1 MEIDKTLL
9 IGRRL
14 LLDELPYDK
23 EQLEKEPGVT
33 ISQTMAIKDGV
44 RRCLRCLRCG
54 NTELV
59 ELRGGETVVNYCPA
73 CIMLGRVASVDVFY
87 GCNPNFS
94 MQKKVKDALTWSGKL
109 SVDQARVSERIIETI
124 EQGSS
129 ILIHAVTGAGK
140 TEMLFKGIEL
150 ALAKGYKIG
159 IASPR
164 VDVCIELFPRIQAA
178 FSAIEVSLLYGKQDE
193 PYFYSQLVVLTCHQL
208 FRFYRAFDV
217 LIIDEV
223 DAFPYLN
230 NEELNYASENA
241 LKKNGTVIY
250 LSATPPKPLQAKV
263 RRGELDGITLPKRY
277 HGYTLPVPQVKFI
290 RKWQFN
296 LQQGK
301 LDKTLKN
308 ILTQKENQK
317 RQVLIFCP
325 IVMILKK
332 IVSLTRQ
339 VFPNVIQGFSY
350 ASDEDRISKVQM
362 MREEEY
368 RWFFT
373 TTILE
378 RGVTFPC
385 VDVIVVGADH
395 IVFNT
400 HSLIQ
405 IAGRAGRSIR
415 DPFGDVYFLAE
426 GRSRAMYHAK
436 KEIKKMNRLAKQGE
450 VLR

>member
-1 MEIDKTLL
+1 MEIDKMLL

-14 LLDELPYDK
+14 LLNELPYSK
-23 EQLEKEPGVT
+23 EQLEGEVGIT
-33 ISQTMAIKDGV
+33 ISQTMSIEHGI
-44 RRCLRCLRCG
+44 LTCLRCG

-59 ELRGGETVVNYCPA
+59 DLAFTDSPIKYCPA
-73 CIMLGRVASVDVFY
+73 CIMLRRVTSIGVFY
-87 GCNPNFS
+87 GINSDYS
-94 MQKKVKDALTWSGKL
+94 MQGRIKGALTWDGVL
-109 SVDQARVSERIIETI
+109 SKDQKRVSKRIVKAIEDK
-124 EQGSS
+124 SS

-150 ALAKGYKIG
+150 ALAKGYRIG

-164 VDVCIELFPRIQAA
+164 VDVCIELFPRIKAA

-230 NEELNYASENA
+230 NKELDYASNNA
-241 LKKNGTVIY
+241 LKEKGSFIY
-250 LSATPPKPLQAKV
+250 LSATPPKMLLTKV
-263 RRGELDGITLPKRY
+263 KKGELEGITLAKRY
-277 HGYTLPVPQVKFI
+277 HGYALPVPEFKFV
-290 RKWQFN
+290 RNWQYK
-296 LQQGK
+296 LKQGK
-301 LDKTLKN
+301 LDRTLKR
-308 ILTQKENQK
+308 ILLQKESKQ

-325 IVMILKK
+325 SVVMLKK
-332 IVSLTRQ
+332 LVHLTKQ
-339 VFPNVIQGFSY
+339 LFPGVMQGFSY
-350 ASDEDRISKVQM
+350 ASDEDRILNVQK

-385 VDVIVVGADH
+385 IDVIVVGADH

-405 IAGRAGRSIR
+405 IAGRAGRSGQ
-415 DPFGDVYFLAE
+415 DPSGDVYFLAE
-426 GRSRAMYHAK
+426 GRSRAMSQAK
-436 KEIKKMNRLAKQGE
+436 KEIKKMNELVKRGE
-450 VLR
+450 NEVR

>member
-1 MEIDKTLL
+1 MEIDKALL

-14 LLDELPYDK
+14 LLDELPYTK
-23 EQLEKEPGVT
+23 EQLEGERGIT
-33 ISQTMAIKDGV
+33 ISKTMSLERGIWT
-44 RRCLRCLRCG
+44 CLRCG

-59 ELRGGETVVNYCPA
+59 DLPFTDDPIKYCPA
-73 CIMLGRVASVDVFY
+73 CIMLGRVTNKEFFY
-87 GCNPNFS
+87 GANSESIFHPIIKEAMTWDGTLS
-94 MQKKVKDALTWSGKL
+94 KDQTI
-109 SVDQARVSERIIETI
+109 VSERIVKVIEDK
-124 EQGSS
+124 SS

-150 ALAKGYKIG
+150 ALSKGYRVG

-164 VDVCIELFPRIQAA
+164 VDVCIELYPRMKAA

-230 NEELNYASENA
+230 NRELEYASNNA
-241 LKKNGTVIY
+241 LKKKGSFIY
-250 LSATPPKPLQAKV
+250 LSATPPKPLLSKV
-263 RRGELDGITLPKRY
+263 RKGELEAITLAKRY
-277 HGYTLPVPQVKFI
+277 HGYILPVPQFKVV
-290 RKWQFN
+290 RRWQYK
-296 LQQGK
+296 LEHGK
-301 LDKTLKN
+301 LDRGLKE
-308 ILTQKENQK
+308 LLLQKEKKK

-325 IVMILKK
+325 SVVMLKK
-332 IVSLTRQ
+332 LVNLTQ
-339 VFPNVIQGFSY
+339 KIFPGVRQGFSY
-350 ASDEDRISKVQM
+350 ASDEERILNVQK
-362 MREEEY
+362 MREEKY

-395 IVFNT
+395 AVFNA

-405 IAGRAGRSIR
+405 IAGRAGRSGL
-415 DPFGDVYFLAE
+415 DPFGDVYFLYE
-426 GRSRAMYHAK
+426 GKSRAMSQAK
-436 KEIKKMNRLAKQGE
+436 KEIKKMNKLAKRDEGE
-450 VLR
+450 NVQ